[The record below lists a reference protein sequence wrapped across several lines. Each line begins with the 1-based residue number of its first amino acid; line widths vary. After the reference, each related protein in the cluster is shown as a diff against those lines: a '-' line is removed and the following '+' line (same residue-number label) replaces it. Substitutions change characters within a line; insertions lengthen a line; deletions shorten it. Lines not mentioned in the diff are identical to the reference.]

1 MFTLPRKISADT
13 LMDLNYSK
21 VRYSVDILIELKVI
35 DGSYKDDILEIRD
48 INTKTK
54 VNLLNS
60 KILHTLDKQVGEL
73 VEH

>member
-1 MFTLPRKISADT
+1 MRRKDRE
-13 LMDLNYSK
+13 LMPEEAWEI
-21 VRYSVDILIELKVI
+21 VD
-35 DGSYKDDILEIRD
+35 R